1 MRATGRTAYRMMRFA
16 SLGSGSRGNAL
27 LVESGSTLVMIDCGL
42 TLKAVQ
48 ERLAALGRDPR
59 DIAAVLVTHEHGDHV
74 RGVPTLAKRYRMPV
88 WMTAG
93 TAASGIARTLPVTKI
108 FDCSR
113 PLALGDI
120 TIEPFPLPHDARE
133 PCHFTALAGGHR
145 LGMLSDAGHV
155 TRHIRERFAGCDAL
169 AIEFNH
175 DLDALWAGGYSPQ
188 LKQRIASPHG
198 HLSNGQAA
206 ELVETV
212 AHGELQWVVAL
223 HLSEAN
229 NTHERVRG
237 ALELALA
244 ARPETIAHLATQH
257 EANGWLEIA

>member
-1 MRATGRTAYRMMRFA
+1 MRFA
-16 SLGSGSRGNAL
+16 SLASGSKGNAL
-27 LVESGSTLVMIDCGL
+27 LVEYASTLVMIDCGL
-42 TLKAVQ
+42 TLKAVE

-59 DIAAVLVTHEHGDHV
+59 DIAALFVTHEHGDHV
-74 RGVPTLAKRYRMPV
+74 RGVATLAKRYRMPV

-93 TAASGIARTLPVTKI
+93 TASSGIARTLPVTKI

-113 PLALGDI
+113 PLAVGDI
-120 TIEPFPLPHDARE
+120 TIEPFPMPHDARE
-133 PCHFTALAGGHR
+133 PCHFTAVAGGRR

-155 TRHIRERFAGCDAL
+155 TRHIRERFAACDAL

-175 DLDALWAGGYSPQ
+175 DLDALWAGSYTQ
-188 LKQRIASPHG
+188 ELKRRIASPHG
-198 HLSNGQAA
+198 HLNNGQAA

-212 AHGELQWVVAL
+212 AHDALQWVVAL

-229 NTHERVRG
+229 NTQQRVRCALEG
-237 ALELALA
+237 ALRGRPD
-244 ARPETIAHLATQH
+244 ARAHLATQH

>member
-1 MRATGRTAYRMMRFA
+1 MRFA
-16 SLGSGSRGNAL
+16 SLASGSRGNAL

-42 TLKAVQ
+42 TLKVAE
-48 ERLAALGRDPR
+48 ERLGALGRSPR
-59 DIAAVLVTHEHGDHV
+59 DLAAILVTHEHGDHV
-74 RGVPTLAKRYRMPV
+74 RGVAMLAKRYRIPT

-93 TAASGIARTLPVTKI
+93 TAASGVARGLPVSKT

-113 PLALGDI
+113 SLAIGDI
-120 TIEPFPLPHDARE
+120 TIEPFPVPHDARE
-133 PCHFTALAGGHR
+133 PCHFTAVADGRR

-175 DLDALWAGGYSPQ
+175 DLEALWAGEYSPQ

-198 HLSNGQAA
+198 HLNNGQAA
-206 ELVETV
+206 ELVEAV
-212 AHGELQWVVAL
+212 AHDALQWVVAL

-229 NTHERVRG
+229 NSQECVRG
-237 ALELALA
+237 TLMRALGERPA
-244 ARPETIAHLATQH
+244 AAAHLATQH
-257 EANGWLEIA
+257 ETNGWLEIA